1 MGEPVSDDS
10 DWYVI
15 YTKPQQESRAESNLR
30 AWNIETFAPKI
41 REPRYNEFTGKPTYV
56 TKPFFPRYIF
66 ARLSAGVMPHRA
78 GFVRGVQS
86 VVGFGAGPVPVDE
99 EMIKIIRARVGDD
112 GLVKIGEPLAPGDRV
127 TVDGGPVRDLIGI
140 FEREVSAGERVHI
153 LLAAAKYQC
162 HLSVQRE
169 AVRKVI

>member
-1 MGEPVSDDS
+1 MAELVSDDY

-30 AWNIETFAPKI
+30 AWNIETFAPKT
-41 REPRYNEFTGKPTYV
+41 RAPRYNEFTGRPTYV

-66 ARLSAGVMPHRA
+66 ARFIASAMLHKV

-86 VVGFGAGPVPVDE
+86 VVGFGAGPVPIDE
-99 EMIKIIRARVGDD
+99 EIIKLIEARVGYD
-112 GLVKIGEPLAPGDRV
+112 GFVRIGEPLAPGDQV

-140 FEREVSAGERVHI
+140 FEREVSDGERVHI

-162 HLSVQRE
+162 HLSVQRGM
-169 AVRKVI
+169 VRKVI